1 MKIQRSN
8 FGMDNSFSYQMHEE
22 KYNFHMHIHQ
32 FVELTLVIDGELS
45 VTVGGGEQETARAG
59 DFILIFPFQMHKYS
73 SKRVNKFVIYT
84 FSPSMIADYL
94 TVNKGKIGSK
104 SVFKA
109 DNSTF
114 DLFLTRLVK
123 NEDYSLYSIRSCLYA
138 MLSDF
143 SKEVE
148 LCNTKIESGPL
159 EKMVA
164 YINENYTMAIS
175 LEDVAKAIGY
185 SANYLSHCIKKRFSF
200 GFPTLLSCIRIERA
214 KTLLS
219 ETKKTSLE
227 IAFECGFGSE
237 RNFNRQFKNITGMTA
252 QQYKKS
258 NDVTVIDK
266 GRILDYSIYNSPQF
280 PINENISLQ
289 NDSVKSYNPKNKS
302 SE

>member
-8 FGMDNSFSYQMHEE
+8 FGMDNTFSYQLHEE

-32 FVELTLVIDGELS
+32 FVELTLVLDGELS
-45 VTVGGGEQETARAG
+45 VTVGGTQEIARAG
-59 DFILIFPFQMHKYS
+59 DFILIFPFQMHQYS
-73 SKRVNKFVIYT
+73 STRVNKFVIYT
-84 FSPSMIADYL
+84 FSPSLISDYL
-94 TVNKGKIGSK
+94 TLTRGKVGNR

-109 DNSTF
+109 DKSTF
-114 DLFLTRLVK
+114 SLFKSRFVT
-123 NEDYSLYSIRSCLYA
+123 NNDYSLYSIRSCLYA

-148 LCNTKIESGPL
+148 LCDAKIDNGPL

-164 YINENYTMAIS
+164 YMNENYTLPIS
-175 LEDVAKAIGY
+175 LEDVAKEIGY

-200 GFPTLLSCIRIERA
+200 GYPTLLSCIRIERA
-214 KTLLS
+214 KTLLT

-237 RNFNRQFKNITGMTA
+237 RNFNRQFKNITGLTA
-252 QQYKKS
+252 NKYKKS

-266 GRILDYSIYNSPQF
+266 GRILDYSIYNGPQF

-289 NDSVKSYNPKNKS
+289 NDSVKHTNLKN
-302 SE
+302 EWRGQ

>member
-8 FGMDNSFSYQMHEE
+8 FGMDNTFSYQLHEE

-32 FVELTLVIDGELS
+32 FVELTLVLDGELS
-45 VTVGGGEQETARAG
+45 VTVGGVQETARAG
-59 DFILIFPFQMHKYS
+59 EFILIFPFQMHQYS
-73 SKRVNKFVIYT
+73 SKRINKFVIYT

-94 TVNKGKIGSK
+94 SITKGKVGNK

-109 DNSTF
+109 DKSTL
-114 DLFLTRLVK
+114 DLFTTRFIEG
-123 NEDYSLYSIRSCLYA
+123 EDYSLYSIRSCLYA

-143 SKEVE
+143 SKQVE
-148 LCNTKIESGPL
+148 LCEAKIENGPL

-164 YINENYTMAIS
+164 YMNENFTSPLS
-175 LEDVAKAIGY
+175 LDDVARAIGY

-200 GFPTLLSCIRIERA
+200 GYPTLLSCIRIERA

-219 ETKKTSLE
+219 ETKKSSLE

-237 RNFNRQFKNITGMTA
+237 RNFNRQFKSITGLTPKR
-252 QQYKKS
+252 YKKS
-258 NDVTVIDK
+258 NEVTVIDK
-266 GRILDYSIYNSPQF
+266 GRITDYSIFRGPQF

-289 NDSVKSYNPKNKS
+289 NDSVKTYRP
-302 SE
+302 